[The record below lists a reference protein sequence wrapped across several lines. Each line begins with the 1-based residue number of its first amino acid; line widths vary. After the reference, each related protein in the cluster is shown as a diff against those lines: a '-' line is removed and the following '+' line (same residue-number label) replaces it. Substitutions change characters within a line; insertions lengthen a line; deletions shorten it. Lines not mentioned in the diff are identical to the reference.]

1 MQSIALSRIRP
12 FGSFPSCFGEPV
24 AEPRLLDWSS
34 MFVLTCKAGMQCWS
48 SIILELRFE
57 RYFFSTALCGIFA
70 LTKDFLNGSFSVNMA
85 DFGAIGLLFS
95 SETGEGRSVASITGL
110 RLVEMQESLPSDCG
124 LVRFV
129 K

>member
-1 MQSIALSRIRP
+1 M
-12 FGSFPSCFGEPV
+12 
-24 AEPRLLDWSS
+24 
-34 MFVLTCKAGMQCWS
+34 
-48 SIILELRFE
+48 ELRFE
-57 RYFFSTALCGIFA
+57 RYFFSTALCSIFA
-70 LTKDFLNGSFSVNMA
+70 LIEDFLNGSFSVNMA

-95 SETGEGRSVASITGL
+95 FETGEGRNVASITGL